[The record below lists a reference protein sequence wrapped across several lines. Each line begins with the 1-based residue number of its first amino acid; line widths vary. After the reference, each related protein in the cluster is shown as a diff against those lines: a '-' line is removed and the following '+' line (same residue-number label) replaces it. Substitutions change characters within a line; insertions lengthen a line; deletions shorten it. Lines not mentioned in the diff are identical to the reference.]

1 MAEYLEVCHLSP
13 DVTLS
18 SHAHCRPTGEPLC
31 RLSRP
36 STPSADV
43 CPGPRGLQWSPAW
56 ARCPGLTRTARP
68 ASGQPGWPA
77 ARRALPWARVTALST
92 GAPSRH
98 QVQLSGVM
106 TSIMCVLPGS
116 VHGAESVHG
125 SGGAKSQYGGS
136 VQGSQHSQGQGYT
149 RQLSYHGSREQ
160 LSGHHHHG
168 DLGSGHHHDPGEY
181 RQPQHRHRQPET
193 IYDEERD
200 RG

>member
-1 MAEYLEVCHLSP
+1 MSPLPRCHLVITCSLQAYWRATVP
-13 DVTLS
+13 PVK
-18 SHAHCRPTGEPLC
+18 AINPIGGC
-31 RLSRP
+31 LSRP
-36 STPSADV
+36 P
-43 CPGPRGLQWSPAW
+43 
-56 ARCPGLTRTARP
+56 
-68 ASGQPGWPA
+68 
-77 ARRALPWARVTALST
+77 
-92 GAPSRH
+92 GAPVVTSMGPMSRPDPH
-98 QVQLSGVM
+98 SSPSLRSAGLAGSKAGTPLGSGHGSQHGGSQPPPGQLSGVM
-106 TSIMCVLPGS
+106 TSIMLCVLPGS